1 MMNGWIRVL
10 KSVVMRFRRCA
21 AAFDQT
27 SLNGFFP
34 GAAESRQRS
43 IYSLETVFLVFGS
56 FLAGLFSQQDQA
68 EHFSRNDEVFRT

>member
-10 KSVVMRFRRCA
+10 KSVVTRFRRA

-27 SLNGFFP
+27 PLNGSFP
-34 GAAESRQRS
+34 GAAAPRQRS

-68 EHFSRNDEVFRT
+68 EHFSRNDELFGT

>member
-10 KSVVMRFRRCA
+10 KRVVMRFRRA

-43 IYSLETVFLVFGS
+43 IYSLETVFLVFGG